1 MSMLG
6 DSRYGDL
13 NEVKVSDAAKRLA
26 DAIVLEMTTARIEQS
41 RKWKGQGRE
50 VNDDDERAWALSQIR
65 GHVSDY
71 EAECFEREME
81 PLSEDEMGWV
91 ESDAHARLF
100 GGGRLMKAWAE
111 HPEALNMVVIGT
123 QRCRFEMPGGVI
135 VDGPSVAD
143 TDDEL
148 LREVRAM
155 ASITGIKE
163 VQWDVSQPEL
173 ELVTA
178 EGDRLT
184 ALHWVAER
192 PFVTLRR
199 PTLAAVVIEDLVA
212 NGTMTPRCGSLLK
225 AISASGSRYLVAGAM
240 NSGKTVTLRAMAAA
254 LPEAS
259 HLITVESSRELL
271 LHKRPD
277 VYPAWTTS
285 LEARRPNSEGRGEIT
300 MTTLIL
306 GIQRMSPS
314 AVLVGEIRGP
324 ETAAFVTAISQ
335 GYSVAGTV
343 HAHGSLEAASTVA
356 GYFEEFSGGDFDA
369 GLRRVAM
376 FTDFVIHMRIYNG
389 RRVVDSVRWLQ
400 GYEDGGLVS
409 TELWRPAPPE
419 PAVQSSRWLPEEIA
433 GRLEDG
439 GYDPTLSDEPVTA
452 MRAVS

>member
-1 MSMLG
+1 MSEL
-6 DSRYGDL
+6 SRNIHGAL
-13 NEVKVSDAAKRLA
+13 NEAAVSEPARRLA
-26 DAIVLEMTTARIEQS
+26 DAIVAEMASARVEQS
-41 RKWKGQGRE
+41 RKWKEQGRDIT
-50 VNDDDERAWALSQIR
+50 DDDERAWALSQIR

-71 EAECFEREME
+71 EAECFENKMT
-81 PLSEDEMGWV
+81 PLTEDEMAWV

-123 QRCRFEMPGGVI
+123 QRCRFEMPGGKI
-135 VDGPSVAD
+135 VQGPSVAD
-143 TDDEL
+143 SDEEL

-155 ASITGIKE
+155 ASLTGIKE

-173 ELVTA
+173 ELVTP

-184 ALHWVAER
+184 ALSWVAER

-199 PTLAAVVIEDLVA
+199 PTLAAVVVEDLVV
-212 NGTMTPRCGSLLK
+212 NGTMTPRCGSLLE

-277 VYPAWTTS
+277 VYPPWTTS

-300 MTTLIL
+300 MTTLIM

-356 GYFEEFSGGDFDA
+356 GYFEEFTGGDFDA
-369 GLRRVAM
+369 GLRRIAM
-376 FTDFVIHMRIYNG
+376 FTDYVIHMRIYGG

-400 GYEDGGLVS
+400 GYEAGALVS
-409 TELWRPAPPE
+409 TELWRPNPPG
-419 PAVQSSRWLPEEIA
+419 PAVQASSWLPEDIA
-433 GRLEDG
+433 ARMEEA
-439 GYDPTLSDEPVTA
+439 GYDKTLSDEAQRT